1 MKRLYIVV
9 EGQSEQEFIK
19 TIVAQYF
26 LKFEIYSVTPI
37 LIRTSKQGRGGF
49 VNYQHLKNDIENL
62 LKSQKDIVVSMLVD
76 YFRCPELPFAKEY
89 DNINDHSKRV
99 NIMEQCIAKDISD
112 CRFIPYIQLHEFEAL
127 LYSSNSGFEYYFSEE
142 QAKLTEEII
151 TEFNNPELINS
162 SPEKAPSKRLLKI
175 NNQYNKVIDGN
186 LIALEVGMS
195 TILTKCPRFNTWILS
210 LIEACKE

>member
-19 TIVAQYF
+19 NVVAPYF
-26 LKFEIYSVTPI
+26 SDFEIYSVVPI

-76 YFRCPELPFAKEY
+76 YFRCPELPFAVEY

-99 NIMEQCIAKDISD
+99 NIMEQCIAKDIPD

-127 LYSSNSGFEYYFSEE
+127 LYSSNSGFECYFSEE

-175 NNQYNKVIDGN
+175 NNQYNKVVDGN

-195 TILTKCPRFNTWILS
+195 TILTKCPRFNAWIQS
-210 LIEACKE
+210 LIKACL